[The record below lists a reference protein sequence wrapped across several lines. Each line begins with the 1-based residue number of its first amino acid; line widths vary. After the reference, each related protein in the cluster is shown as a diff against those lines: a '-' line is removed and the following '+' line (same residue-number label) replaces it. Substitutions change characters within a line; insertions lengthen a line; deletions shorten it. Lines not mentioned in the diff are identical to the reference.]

1 MTSQLLQ
8 RPGKFALT
16 ISLLLP
22 LIVGCTTT
30 QAVDQTSYSTTA
42 AQGSFSEAQ
51 LDSLLAPI
59 ALYPDTVLSHVLIA
73 STYPLEVVEADRWVR
88 NNRHLTGDNAVN
100 AVDNE
105 DWDPSVKALVAFPE
119 ILKRMSEDLEWTQQ
133 LGDAFLADEAR
144 VMDSVQTLRNRAYAS
159 GNLDKVEHVRVIREA
174 ETIVI
179 EPSVER
185 VVYVPAYDPRVVY
198 GNWWWA
204 DYPPVYWHY
213 PSSYVFVSG
222 FYWGPSVYIGPRFYF
237 SGCHWAQH
245 RVVVVDHYHDHHH
258 FYDSRSVAHYAG
270 ATHWNHNP
278 VHRRGVAYHDNHI
291 SERYHSN
298 RENYGDAR
306 VYRAGLR
313 DNGGH
318 AAADHGAVNR
328 QATSRQTPDH
338 LTPNHARDQR
348 QGRDEQFQQRLGRQ
362 QAGQVTTNSDRP
374 AQYQNQQ
381 PRAEQLRER
390 MNRHNNRELG
400 NVQNREQGV
409 TNQPRTEHQSA
420 DNRTADRSN
429 SNPRAQSQGAS
440 ETRTWEN
447 RGNSDRI
454 NRVGSTTS
462 AREPQPGRVARAE
475 QPREQQQGR
484 TGQVARTEP
493 VTRTGRPS
501 TQWEERPI
509 ATESAQPV
517 ERAGRPQVQREARE
531 VASVDQADR
540 PERAERTERV
550 ERTSGGSHNS
560 GERAEMRG
568 GRER

>member
-8 RPGKFALT
+8 RPGKIALT

-22 LIVGCTTT
+22 LVVGCTTT

-42 AQGSFSEAQ
+42 AQASFSEAQ

-73 STYPLEVVEADRWVR
+73 STYPLEVVEADRWAR

-100 AVDNE
+100 SVENQ
-105 DWDPSVKALVAFPE
+105 DWDPSVKALMAFPE
-119 ILKRMSEDLEWTQQ
+119 VLKRMSEDLDWTQQ

-144 VMDSVQTLRNRAYAS
+144 VMDSIQKLRNRAYAS
-159 GNLDKVEHVRVIREA
+159 GNLDKVEHVRVIRE
-174 ETIVI
+174 EKTIVI

-185 VVYVPAYDPRVVY
+185 VVYVPAYDTRVVY

-237 SGCHWAQH
+237 SGCHWQQRH
-245 RVVVVDHYHDHHH
+245 VVVVDHHHHHPSHH

-270 ATHWNHNP
+270 ATRWNHNP
-278 VHRRGVAYHDNHI
+278 VHRRGVAYHDHHTR
-291 SERYHSN
+291 ERYHSN
-298 RENYGDAR
+298 RESYGDSR

-318 AAADHGAVNR
+318 A
-328 QATSRQTPDH
+328 S
-338 LTPNHARDQR
+338 PNHARDQR

-362 QAGQVTTNSDRP
+362 QAGQVTTTADRP
-374 AQYQNQQ
+374 AQYQNQERHNQERQ

-390 MNRHNNRELG
+390 MNNHNNQGL
-400 NVQNREQGV
+400 NNPQNRDQH
-409 TNQPRTEHQSA
+409 TN
-420 DNRTADRSN
+420 N
-429 SNPRAQSQGAS
+429 
-440 ETRTWEN
+440 
-447 RGNSDRI
+447 
-454 NRVGSTTS
+454 
-462 AREPQPGRVARAE
+462 
-475 QPREQQQGR
+475 
-484 TGQVARTEP
+484 VARTERARIEGQGVERQSNQRQSVEGRAAERNNLRAQAQNGASENRTWESRTNNERSNRVERTTTP
-493 VTRTGRPS
+493 REQGYNRAERTEQRTQPQVTRTERPS

-509 ATESAQPV
+509 VTDRTE
-517 ERAGRPQVQREARE
+517 RPQTQSHNE
-531 VASVDQADR
+531 VARVDR
-540 PERAERTERV
+540 SERVERAERTER
-550 ERTSGGSHNS
+550 TSDRGSYNS
-560 GERAEMRG
+560 GNRAEMRG